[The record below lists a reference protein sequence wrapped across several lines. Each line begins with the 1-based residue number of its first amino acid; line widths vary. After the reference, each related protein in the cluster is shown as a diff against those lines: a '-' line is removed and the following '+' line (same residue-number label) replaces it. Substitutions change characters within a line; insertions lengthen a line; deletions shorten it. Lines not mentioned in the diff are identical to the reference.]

1 MSAEVVVGLDVGT
14 TGVKAV
20 AVEPDG
26 RVAAVAEHGYP
37 LSTPRAGWSEQD
49 PEDWWDGTRA
59 VLAAVRAEI
68 GSTRE
73 IAGIGL
79 SGQMHGLVALDAG
92 GDASSARRSSGTT
105 SERGPSA
112 PRSRSGSASTG

>member
-20 AVEPDG
+20 AVEPNG
-26 RVAAVAEHGYP
+26 RVAAVAEQGYS

-49 PEDWWDGTRA
+49 PEDWWRGTRA
-59 VLAAVRAEI
+59 VLAAVRSRARVE
-68 GSTRE
+68 RE

-92 GDASSARRSSGTT
+92 GGSSARRSSGTT
-105 SERGPSA
+105 SAPGRSA
-112 PRSRSGSASTG
+112 PRSRSESASSG